1 MMIKMR
7 SKIMQRVLDST
18 PKHVEIYVKLMA
30 DLLQRITQ
38 IVKDKKLSEE
48 TLKKKY
54 PETYIVLY
62 RMTELTLR
70 QVARAE
76 AELGKK
82 LIKIKQCKRLKNNKQ
97 G

>member
-1 MMIKMR
+1 MR
-7 SKIMQRVLDST
+7 SKVVQRILDST
-18 PKHVEIYVKLMA
+18 PKHVEIYVRIMA
-30 DLLQRITQ
+30 DLYLRINQ
-38 IVKDKKLSEE
+38 IVRDKKLSEE
-48 TLKKKY
+48 TLKKEY

-62 RMTELTLR
+62 QISEVTLR
-70 QVARAE
+70 QIARVE